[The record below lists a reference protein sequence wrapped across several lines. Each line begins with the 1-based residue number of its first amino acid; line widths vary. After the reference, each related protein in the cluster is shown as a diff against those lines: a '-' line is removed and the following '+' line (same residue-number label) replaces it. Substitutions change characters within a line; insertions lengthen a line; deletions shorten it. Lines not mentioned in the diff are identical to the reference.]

1 MKLTL
6 LRIPLLLAGD
16 GCGVLVACTEVASA
30 SVISMSSLLDGET
43 LGIAEHGVIA
53 DADTHA
59 HGWPGMK
66 APFRRTFF
74 DVADKEKKI
83 HLP

>member
-59 HGWPGMK
+59 LLSSNGGKSQQWVRCRCAHG
-66 APFRRTFF
+66 
-74 DVADKEKKI
+74 
-83 HLP
+83 

>member
-59 HGWPGMK
+59 AVNLQRWEEPAVGAMPMRARLGL
-66 APFRRTFF
+66 
-74 DVADKEKKI
+74 E
-83 HLP
+83 

>member
-53 DADTHA
+53 DADT
-59 HGWPGMK
+59 
-66 APFRRTFF
+66 
-74 DVADKEKKI
+74 
-83 HLP
+83 

>member
-1 MKLTL
+1 MNHLCEREL
-6 LRIPLLLAGD
+6 LEADAPPHSAPVGWRWLRRA
-16 GCGVLVACTEVASA
+16 VACTEVASA

-59 HGWPGMK
+59 HGYGL
-66 APFRRTFF
+66 
-74 DVADKEKKI
+74 E
-83 HLP
+83 

>member
-1 MKLTL
+1 LKLTL

-59 HGWPGMK
+59 HGWPL
-66 APFRRTFF
+66 
-74 DVADKEKKI
+74 E
-83 HLP
+83 